1 MRIFK
6 FMYLYCLGR
15 EAKERKKRSTDVTGH
30 GDCSASLLLMKKPFS
45 DVIIYALD
53 EQEGNRLGAWT
64 CNCTEIEFIF

>member
-6 FMYLYCLGR
+6 FMYLYGLGR

-30 GDCSASLLLMKKPFS
+30 GECSASLLLMKKPFS

-53 EQEGNRLGAWT
+53 E
-64 CNCTEIEFIF
+64 